1 MLRCVAF
8 LALALFVSPVAAQ
21 PVSPDIVVVRAA
33 GPWETASDR
42 GFSRLV
48 GQATGGQL
56 ALSIE
61 WISDSGSVV
70 KAMRLPMVP
79 GAENLALA
87 SMRGESGPVDS
98 AVYFD
103 TSGGDTFVLVV
114 GAPGEARFGPATN

>member
-8 LALALFVSPVAAQ
+8 LALALLVSPVSAQ
-21 PVSPDIVVVRAA
+21 SVSPDIVVVRVA

-48 GQATGGQL
+48 GQAAGGQL
-56 ALSIE
+56 ALSVE
-61 WISDSGSVV
+61 WISDTGNVV
-70 KAMRLPMVP
+70 QAVRLPMPP

-87 SMRGESGPVDS
+87 RARGEAGQADS

-103 TSGGDTFVLVV
+103 TPGGDTFVLVV

>member
-8 LALALFVSPVAAQ
+8 LALALLVSPAAAQ
-21 PVSPDIVVVRAA
+21 SVSPDIVVVRVA
-33 GPWETASDR
+33 GPWETANDR

-48 GQATGGQL
+48 GQAAGGQL

-61 WISDSGSVV
+61 WISDSGSIV
-70 KAMRLPMVP
+70 KAMPLPMPP

-87 SMRGESGPVDS
+87 RARGETGPADS

-103 TSGGDTFVLVV
+103 TPGGDTFVLVV

>member
-8 LALALFVSPVAAQ
+8 VALALLVAPAAAQ
-21 PVSPDIVVVRAA
+21 SVSPDIVIVRVA

-48 GQATGGQL
+48 GQAAAGQL
-56 ALSIE
+56 ALTVE

-70 KAMRLPMVP
+70 KAARLPLPP

-87 SMRGESGPVDS
+87 RMRGENGPADS

-103 TSGGDTFVLVV
+103 TPGGDTFVLVV
-114 GAPGEARFGPATN
+114 GAPGDARLGPATN